1 MSARVRKIIED
12 AIGERRGRAAGGCFS
27 EHEPESSD
35 DCHDGT
41 CPCAKSMKRDAR
53 AILAALAEAGLAVV
67 PVEPTRAM
75 LDAARDWSLVKYH
88 QGVGDDAA
96 SGCYRA
102 MLAAASEDRAP
113 QSTAPLFGSWPGD
126 ESDAEVERFL
136 KEIS

>member
-1 MSARVRKIIED
+1 MTDRTIRAALAAALREFVLARAAQTPRLITVEED
-12 AIGERRGRAAGGCFS
+12 AARF
-27 EHEPESSD
+27 
-35 DCHDGT
+35 
-41 CPCAKSMKRDAR
+41 R
-53 AILAALAEAGLAVV
+53 AILARRSLAVL

-126 ESDAEVERFL
+126 ESDADVERFL